1 MVPMNTW
8 KRAKLQPREKTNQ
21 KTQIQKNKQ
30 DILKK
35 HTITWE
41 SPDGKTTR
49 QIDYLAI
56 NHRYRNSVRK
66 AYAVQGWQANMAQQ
80 HKVVQME
87 IRLNLMKHYKEYKPP
102 DTGKHIQYD
111 LTKLRADPQKIDR
124 WMTQRNELPE
134 HINHKTTAEED
145 WEKIKTPIQQ
155 AIQTVYPKK
164 HPSQD
169 KQSPEWAEKAKQWS
183 TPQEWD
189 TMQELIKER
198 ENKQKRIQGLDHKI
212 KHQLKQIK

>member
-1 MVPMNTW
+1 
-8 KRAKLQPREKTNQ
+8 
-21 KTQIQKNKQ
+21 
-30 DILKK
+30 
-35 HTITWE
+35 
-41 SPDGKTTR
+41 
-49 QIDYLAI
+49 
-56 NHRYRNSVRK
+56 
-66 AYAVQGWQANMAQQ
+66 MAQQQQ
-80 HKVVQME
+80 HKVIQME
-87 IRLNLMKHYKEYKPP
+87 IRLNLMKHYKEHKPP

-212 KHQLKQIK
+212 KHQLKQIKLTQIINAWQQATKYLQKNKQNIQYAINPETEPPEKKRTRPTKKLQQ